1 MLKKLKL
8 FLKMVFGTVIASL
21 SLNVFLAPSGI
32 APGGISGLSIAINH
46 LTGLPIGTLIFGLN
60 IPVFSWGFRHFGKG
74 FILSSFA
81 GMIFF
86 STFTDIFAFLPRVT
100 NDILLSSI
108 YGGVLLGL
116 GIGLV
121 FSAGFTTGGTD
132 IVVQI
137 LKDKRKSLS
146 IGRLIL
152 IIDAFI
158 IGLAGLIFKK
168 WETLLYSGI
177 SLYISSFIIDLIVE
191 GGDIAKVAYII
202 SDSPKNLALAI
213 SKELS
218 RGATHLCA
226 SSFYTNTEKSVLV
239 CVVKNYEI
247 TRLKTIIKETD
258 SKAFVILSDAR
269 EVLGNGFK
277 NY

>member
-1 MLKKLKL
+1 MQKRLKL
-8 FLKMVFGTVIASL
+8 FLRMFLGTIIASL
-21 SLNVFLAPSGI
+21 SLNIFLAPFDI

-46 LTGLPIGTLIFGLN
+46 ITNVPIGVLIFVLN
-60 IPVFSWGFRHFGKG
+60 IPVFLWGFKHFGRG
-74 FILSSFA
+74 FALSSFA
-81 GMIFF
+81 GMILF
-86 STFTDIFAFLPRVT
+86 SVFTDILDFLPRLT
-100 NDILLSSI
+100 NNTLLSSL

-132 IVVQI
+132 IVVRI
-137 LKDKRKSLS
+137 LKDKHKSLS

-191 GGDIAKVAYII
+191 GGDTAKVAYII
-202 SDSPKNLALAI
+202 SDSPKRLASAI
-213 SKELS
+213 SDGLS
-218 RGATHLCA
+218 RGTTLLHA
-226 SSFYTNTEKSVLV
+226 SSFYTNAEKAVLM
-239 CVVKNYEI
+239 CVIKNYEI
-247 TRLKTIIKETD
+247 TRLKSIIKETD

>member
-1 MLKKLKL
+1 MQKSLKK
-8 FLKMVFGTVIASL
+8 FFKMILGTAVASVA
-21 SLNVFLAPSGI
+21 LNVFLAPLGI
-32 APGGISGLSIAINH
+32 APGGISGLAIAINH
-46 LTGLPIGTLIFGLN
+46 LANIPIGTLIFALN
-60 IPVFSWGFRHFGKG
+60 IPVFLWGFKHFGKG
-74 FILSSFA
+74 FFLSSLA
-81 GMIFF
+81 GMVFF
-86 STFTDIFAFLPRVT
+86 STFTDLLAFLPSLT
-100 NDILLSSI
+100 NDILLSSV

-137 LKDKRKSLS
+137 LRDKQGALS

-168 WETLLYSGI
+168 WETVLYSGV
-177 SLYISSFIIDLIVE
+177 SLYISSFIIDLIIE
-191 GGDIAKVAYII
+191 GGDLAKVAYII
-202 SDSPKNLALAI
+202 SDHPKSLALAI
-213 SKELS
+213 SIGLS
-218 RGATHLCA
+218 RGTTTLSA
-226 SSFYTNTEKSVLV
+226 SSFYTNTQKSVLM
-239 CVVKNYEI
+239 CVVKSYEI
-247 TRLKTIIKETD
+247 TRLKSIIKETD